1 MRFWEFVKNVL
12 LEEQSIQG
20 ISNSEEIGQN
30 KNTQEANNQKSETES
45 EQNENNKEESN
56 QGSEIDSEQR
66 ESSQEANN
74 QGSETESEQNES
86 SQESSN
92 QESKTELEQRE
103 SSQESSNQ
111 ESKTES
117 EQRESSQEASNQE
130 SKTDS
135 EQSESSQEASNQ
147 GSETELEQNESS
159 QESNNQESKTDSE
172 QNENNKEESNLD
184 KSSDNENANVPKSN
198 RIKLEKEKLQNLKDK
213 ALEYDEKKKRREE
226 KQKHNLEK
234 GHLNNKNKDVPESE
248 EEKNELSDYTN
259 NFLKQLGELPS
270 FKDRK
275 TGNGYSID
283 TEGYTELPDS
293 LIRTLITKF
302 LNQRFC
308 KHNTD
313 LNRRSNSL
321 EKDKGFYK
329 WEVKD
334 VITHLKTNQV
344 TKVFD
349 DKYGYKYADGKN
361 EDVPLSF
368 YFDMSGS
375 MSEYTNMLAVIA
387 IELLKKNVKVL
398 IGFNSDLN
406 VQIDS
411 IDKNISVEDLAPILE
426 SAGYLSNRGRF
437 VKDSRVKYK
446 FISQDL
452 ADYLISSK
460 AEKCVV
466 FSDFD
471 PLNSVCRLSNNCNV
485 YWFCFERNFDKEDLN
500 FFNGFVYKVQNSY
513 DIANGLIKVN
523 QNKFKS
529 LCYTDN
535 LKSVQK
541 KIGGIK

>member
-12 LEEQSIQG
+12 LEEQNIQG
-20 ISNSEEIGQN
+20 VSDSEE
-30 KNTQEANNQKSETES
+30 SP
-45 EQNENNKEESN
+45 
-56 QGSEIDSEQR
+56 
-66 ESSQEANN
+66 
-74 QGSETESEQNES
+74 
-86 SQESSN
+86 
-92 QESKTELEQRE
+92 
-103 SSQESSNQ
+103 
-111 ESKTES
+111 
-117 EQRESSQEASNQE
+117 
-130 SKTDS
+130 
-135 EQSESSQEASNQ
+135 
-147 GSETELEQNESS
+147 QNESS
-159 QESNNQESKTDSE
+159 QESNDQENTKDSPQNENSQESNNQENTIELEK
-172 QNENNKEESNLD
+172 NENNKEEN
-184 KSSDNENANVPKSN
+184 KSDS
-198 RIKLEKEKLQNLKDK
+198 IKQEKEKLEKLKEK
-213 ALEYDEKKKRREE
+213 ALEYDKKKKEKEKKE
-226 KQKHNLEK
+226 KQNLEK
-234 GHLNNKNKDVPESE
+234 SYLNNEEADIKEDENKDENF
-248 EEKNELSDYTN
+248 NEQTN
-259 NFLKQLGELPS
+259 NFLKQLGDLPS
-270 FKDRK
+270 FKDRQ
-275 TGNGYSID
+275 TGDGYSID
-283 TEGYTELPDS
+283 TDGYTEIPDS

-308 KHNTD
+308 KHKTD
-313 LNRRSNSL
+313 LNVRSNSL

-334 VITHLKTNQV
+334 VITHLKTNQI

-398 IGFNSDLN
+398 AGFNQKVN

-411 IDKNISVEDLAPILE
+411 IDKNITVEELAEILE
-426 SAGYLSNRGRF
+426 SAGHINPWNYSSNNF
-437 VKDSRVKYK
+437 INDPRVKYK
-446 FISQDL
+446 FIKENL

-471 PLNSVCRLSNNCNV
+471 SLNSVCRLSNNCDV
-485 YWFCFERNFDKEDLN
+485 YWFCFERHFDREDLN
-500 FFNGFVYKVQNSY
+500 SYNGFIYKVRNAY
-513 DIANGLIKVN
+513 DIASGLIKVN

-535 LKSVQK
+535 PKSVQR